1 MRRRN
6 NRQADFGVL
15 DYGDHEFDYSD
26 DGVLDYGDYEFD
38 YIDDGGGGG
47 EGDGYVDGK
56 LNY

>member
-6 NRQADFGVL
+6 NQQADFGVL
-15 DYGDHEFDYSD
+15 DYGDHELDYS
-26 DGVLDYGDYEFD
+26 E
-38 YIDDGGGGG
+38 DGGGRG